1 MIEVAGLRVVLPPST
16 VALHGV
22 DLVIDRGEFVV
33 VLGRSG
39 AGKTTF
45 LRSLNRLVEP
55 TAGTIRVA
63 GHTVTGASAVAV
75 RAVRRQIGMVFQ
87 QFNLVRRASA
97 IDNVLA
103 GRLGYVPPVPSM
115 FGSFPEPDRA
125 LARACLDQVGLG
137 HLAERRADTLS
148 GGEQQRVAI
157 ARALAQR
164 PSVILADEPT
174 ASLDPALTTSIMDI
188 LKAINVDL
196 GLTLVV
202 SQHQLETALAY
213 ATRIIG
219 FRQGR
224 VAFDGPPTAVTPTV
238 VRVIYGETWP
248 GPLSSSPS
256 WCWRGSSGT
265 RAPTRCG
272 WLAACRGS
280 STSSVA

>member
-164 PSVILADEPT
+164 PAVILADEPT

-238 VRVIYGETWP
+238 VRVIYGET
-248 GPLSSSPS
+248 
-256 WCWRGSSGT
+256 
-265 RAPTRCG
+265 
-272 WLAACRGS
+272 
-280 STSSVA
+280 